1 MSVHQMGVVKYGQTD
16 HIIPPFLWL
25 KLTYKQ
31 FVHNNINVLFTLHL
45 SIRSST
51 PEQIVT

>member
-1 MSVHQMGVVKYGQTD
+1 MSVYQVGVVKYGQTD
-16 HIIPPFLWL
+16 CIIPPFFWL
-25 KLTYKQ
+25 KPTYKQ

-51 PEQIVT
+51 PEQIAT